1 MRPDSIRHLILPGFE
16 GNGDT
21 GAVGKGEARKSKSL
35 HECSFQN
42 DPTLPSPVFAR
53 GSFRQDVIQ
62 ETISDRINSFV
73 LTLSTATKPSKS
85 TPLHYSR
92 LPCLISR
99 TSTTIDYVILLSI
112 CD

>member
-1 MRPDSIRHLILPGFE
+1 MVSVHLVLPGFE

-21 GAVGKGEARKSKSL
+21 GVEGRGEVRESKSL
-35 HECSFQN
+35 NECSFQN
-42 DPTLPSPVFAR
+42 DPTLPFPVFAH
-53 GSFRQDVIQ
+53 GSLTQDVIQ

-92 LPCLISR
+92 LSCLISR